1 MNKLNVFFLPL
12 FLSLIIVCNNE
23 SNKGTST
30 ESSSTVSNSSS
41 TSSGTTTD
49 NANNATTVEPNKSET
64 STSNSSNTQK
74 SHEETKQ
81 ETTKT
86 SSSHTINPNYLFG
99 FNTANAFEV
108 LSAKDRDNVK
118 LVSDVSPSILRFPGG
133 TIANYYHVTGSG
145 YGFREE
151 DVQKYEHKMMNKKVQ
166 GVETGNNYIYD
177 FIDFAKAAKVKDV
190 IYVANLLSADYNET
204 ETAIDILQNG
214 GLNVVAVELGNE
226 LFSQTF
232 RQYVNGID
240 GYINMSRNFAV
251 KLKRKYPNIKL
262 GVVTA
267 PMGEKV
273 SKNHMEWNKKLA
285 NLNFYD
291 AVIFH
296 AYPPTQTYEA
306 ISNLD
311 NQFDEVKGFLV
322 NYLQQKLP
330 NIVAGYKNLFPGKEL
345 WVTEW
350 NLPVSD
356 KYSNTMLHALFITQ
370 FQLQLRYLQ
379 TQYPNLTLACYH
391 NLATPKDKLFSII
404 NNLGYKNAVSVSSNY
419 NLFSNMVKGGINEKS
434 KIETIN
440 TNNSDCYVY
449 VNTTSAGKKNYVILN
464 WSGNQVNNLFADN
477 ATVSIDEVGGNKLF
491 SSSEQND
498 RRFINASGVKSLQ
511 IKHQINQKI
520 SSPGFSIAPYSV
532 VFINK

>member
-12 FLSLIIVCNNE
+12 FLSLIIVCNNT
-23 SNKGTST
+23 STKGTST
-30 ESSSTVSNSSS
+30 ESNSTVRNSSN
-41 TSSGTTTD
+41 TSSGTTTE
-49 NANNATTVEPNKSET
+49 NGNNVTTSETHTTVT
-64 STSNSSNTQK
+64 STANSSHTQK

-86 SSSHTINPNYLFG
+86 SSHTVNPNYLFG

-108 LSAKDRDNVK
+108 LSAKDNDNVK
-118 LVSDVSPSILRFPGG
+118 LVSDIRPSILRFPGG

-190 IYVANLLSADYNET
+190 IYVANILSADYNET

-240 GYINMSRNFAV
+240 GYINLSRNFAG

-273 SKNHMEWNKKLA
+273 SKNHMEWNNKLA

-296 AYPPTQTYEA
+296 AYPPTQNYEA

-330 NIVAGYKNLFPGKEL
+330 NIVAGYKNLFPNKEL

-356 KYSNTMLHALFITQ
+356 KYANTMLHALFITQ

-379 TQYPNLTLACYH
+379 TQYPNLSLACYH

-419 NLFSNMVKGGINEKS
+419 DLFSNMVKCGINEKS

-440 TNNSDCYVY
+440 TNNSDCFVY
-449 VNTTSAGKKNYVILN
+449 ANTTSSGKKNYVIIN

-477 ATVSIDEVGGNKLF
+477 TTVSIDEVGGNKLF

-498 RRFINASGVKSLQ
+498 RRFMNASGVTSLQ
-511 IKHQINQKI
+511 KKHLSNQRI
-520 SSPGFSIAPYSV
+520 SSSGFSIAPYSV